1 MLIPIFV
8 NGQRRYQD
16 NRGNQYKYDLSQPMD
31 QISYSTD
38 IDAQMRDQKLAN
50 PTRNPNGGGIY
61 E

>member
-16 NRGNQYKYDLSQPMD
+16 NLGNQYKYDLSQPMD

-38 IDAQMRDQKLAN
+38 IDAQMRDQTSTN
-50 PTRNPNGGGIY
+50 PTRNPNGDGIY